1 MTDFSWINEMTDN
14 EKDQFQKV
22 IRKLLGHTFIVKEKD
37 PTLYQFIKR
46 SSNQINISE
55 YLEMMGYTLIVTDDV
70 GVAKL
75 ELSEDSDD
83 TAVSK
88 NENFQRFTTDEV
100 VILLILI
107 QMYLSKMRTA
117 LQSYTTYGELINRI
131 KYHERK
137 IGTTAIANSLRTL
150 KKFNLVDFSSS
161 ENTNN
166 TSEDMA
172 IKLYPSLLFCMSSE
186 QMLSVIKEKLSDIDV
201 TNDDVIEDVD
211 LDLEIGDQEL

>member
-1 MTDFSWINEMTDN
+1 MADFNWINEMTDS
-14 EKDQFQKV
+14 EKEQFQKT
-22 IRKLLGHTFIVKEKD
+22 IRTLLGHTFIVKEKD
-37 PTLYQFIKR
+37 PALYQFIKR

-75 ELSEDSDD
+75 DLNEDSDD
-83 TAVSK
+83 TSGSRA
-88 NENFQRFTTDEV
+88 ENFQRFSTDEV

-137 IGTTAIANSLRTL
+137 IGATSIANSLRTL
-150 KKFNLVDFSSS
+150 KKFNLIDFSSS
-161 ENTNN
+161 ELTGN
-166 TSEDMA
+166 TSEDMT

-186 QMLSVIKEKLSDIDV
+186 QMLTIIREKLSDIDV
-201 TNDDVIEDVD
+201 NSDDIIEDVD
-211 LDLEIGDQEL
+211 FDLEMRDS